1 MNNEKQKEKDKKISK
16 DKEIVIT
23 QNKGIT
29 MKNAKTK
36 YFAIF
41 VMEVNESYSFVKM
54 KRINPIKR
62 QVRYAKDKLFILQ
75 SERPTYIN
83 GLKVYYF
90 FDLQCGQLLFNKT
103 SDDSLINSDIIDNI
117 MCKNIVNQLTS
128 SLMASKFTMNLV
140 MMLFAGIF
148 GGLIGYLIGVG
159 GYA

>member
-1 MNNEKQKEKDKKISK
+1 MTNKKEINTN
-16 DKEIVIT
+16 KEIVIT

-41 VMEVNESYSFVKM
+41 VMEVNQSYSFVKM

-62 QVRYAKDKLFILQ
+62 KVRYSKDKLFILQ

-90 FDLQCGQLLFNKT
+90 FDLECGQLLFNKT
-103 SDDSLINSDIIDNI
+103 SDESIINSDIIDNI

-128 SLMASKFTMNLV
+128 SLMSNKFAMNL
-140 MMLFAGIF
+140 LQIIFGGIF
-148 GGLIGYLIGVG
+148 GGLIGYLIGTG
-159 GYA
+159 G